1 MNRTTLSFFSVLLL
15 CAPSCYAL
23 AEDST
28 ARATSEQQIRQ
39 QVDTQRAEL
48 TGAATLAPPPKTGAS
63 QMLDLPVE
71 TDDAPTQ
78 AQRP

>member
-1 MNRTTLSFFSVLLL
+1 MNRTTLSLLSAVLL

-23 AEDST
+23 AQDST
-28 ARATSEQQIRQ
+28 ARATSEQPIRQ
-39 QVDTQRAEL
+39 QVDTQRAKL
-48 TGAATLAPPPKTGAS
+48 TGAATLAPAPQTGAS